1 MAVTNSVKTTA
12 IGYGNPMFY
21 ILATEVAAT
30 NTQTNT
36 LTASMAGG
44 GYTTQTVVGM
54 TRGKW
59 RLRVMPLTTA
69 TTVSTVVITASNG
82 TTTEN
87 VYASTGS
94 GTGWPTNSRN
104 LNLIG
109 EFLTDLGP
117 GYTQLTCTVTFGA
130 AATGTIDFEVFAEP

>member
-1 MAVTNSVKTTA
+1 MAVTNSIKTVA
-12 IGYGNPMFY
+12 IGYGNPYFY
-21 ILATEVAAT
+21 VAATEVAAT

-36 LTASMAGG
+36 LTASLAGG
-44 GYTTQTVVGM
+44 GYTTQTAFG
-54 TRGKW
+54 TTHGKW

-82 TTTEN
+82 TTSEN
-87 VYASTGS
+87 VYASAG
-94 GTGWPTNSRN
+94 GAAGFPTNSRN

-109 EFLTDLGP
+109 EYITDLSP

-130 AATGTIDFEVFAEP
+130 AATGTIDFEFFGEP